1 MGINAGIRSGWH
13 GSTGS
18 EGSKMCPMRLFAQ
31 IREVTPLSQVK
42 KSSLEVRVGMWETEG
57 KVFETA
63 GNARDKVGSTGVGG
77 EGFTGNGSG

>member
-1 MGINAGIRSGWH
+1 MDNTWINAGIQSGWH

-18 EGSKMCPMRLFAQ
+18 EGSKMCPMRPFAR
-31 IREVTPLSQVK
+31 IREVTPSSQAK

-63 GNARDKVGSTGVGG
+63 GNARDEVGSAC
-77 EGFTGNGSG
+77 